1 MPNKHYSFTVG
12 KSAVTAHVE
21 ADQEGNARFMV
32 RLIIPDRLVRVRI
45 GYAVLR
51 NAIAEHHACAG
62 RRDSFQF

>member
-1 MPNKHYSFTVG
+1 MPNKRYSFLIG
-12 KSAVTAHVE
+12 QSALTAQVE

-32 RLIIPDRLVRVRI
+32 RLTIPDRLVRVRI